1 MAPYAHPGMKRL
13 FCLKVKNGLGR
24 FSPSALR
31 HYHYEEA
38 FLLIGKKRPHCEEAF
53 LP

>member
-1 MAPYAHPGMKRL
+1 MLHIHTDQKKSLFYLQAKDVDRYAL
-13 FCLKVKNGLGR
+13 
-24 FSPSALR
+24 SALR